1 MAKILVIDDEKNITS
16 SFEKIFGDEGYKVVS
31 AQSAEE
37 ALKVL
42 KSESMDVTI
51 MDIRMPGLSGLEA
64 LAKIKVIDPK
74 LPVILMTAFG
84 TTESAIDAMRLGAF
98 DYVVKPFEVPTV
110 KAIIEKALS
119 ASSFMKTGVFVD
131 EESMVQGEVIIGK
144 SSKMQEVY
152 KLIGRV
158 AVSDVTVLLRGESGT
173 GKELVARAI
182 YHHSNRKDKS
192 FLAIN
197 TAAIPETL
205 LESEL
210 FGYERGA
217 FTDAK
222 DRRIGK
228 LEQCNGGTLFL
239 DEIGDMPPHTQAKIL
254 RVIEDKSFERLGG
267 NQPVKTDVRLIAA
280 TNKNLEEMI
289 REGKFREDLYYR
301 LNVVAI
307 ELPPLRERKDDIS
320 RLAQYF
326 LKKYGREF
334 DRQDVRLSDEA
345 SKKLTDYSWPGNVR
359 ELENVIKKALLLSK
373 GEALLPEYIQITQ
386 RNDETKKSLT
396 AFDELLRQFMK
407 NESVEGRLYDEV
419 LSKVEKTLI
428 QEVLTQTKGNQTKAA
443 KILGLSRP
451 TLKEKI
457 DRHGLKKEVLIDGE

>member
-1 MAKILVIDDEKNITS
+1 MVKILVIDDEKNITS
-16 SFEKIFGDEGYKVVS
+16 SFEKVFGEEGYTVIS

-42 KSESMDVTI
+42 KSEGADVAI

-64 LAKIKVIDPK
+64 LAKIKAIDPK

-98 DYVVKPFEVPTV
+98 DYVIKPFEVPIV

-131 EESMVQGEVIIGK
+131 EELMTQGEVIIGK

-197 TAAIPETL
+197 TAAITETL

-210 FGYERGA
+210 FGYEKGA

-228 LEQCNGGTLFL
+228 LEQCSGGTLFL

-267 NQPVKTDVRLIAA
+267 NQPVKTNVRLITA

-307 ELPPLRERKDDIS
+307 DLPPLRERKDDIP

-334 DRQDVRLSDEA
+334 DRQDARLSDEA
-345 SKKLTDYSWPGNVR
+345 SKKLTAYAWPGNVR
-359 ELENVIKKALLLSK
+359 ELENVIKKSLLLSK
-373 GEALLPEYIQITQ
+373 GEALLPEYIQIVQ
-386 RNDETKKSLT
+386 RKDDTKKTLT
-396 AFDELLRQFMK
+396 AFDDLLRQFMK
-407 NESVEGRLYDEV
+407 NESVEGKLYDEV

-428 QEVLTQTKGNQTKAA
+428 QELLTQTKGNQTKAA

-457 DRHGLKKEVLIDGE
+457 DRHGLKREVLIDSE

>member
-16 SFEKIFGDEGYKVVS
+16 SFEKVFGDEGYKVFS

-37 ALKVL
+37 GLKIL
-42 KSESMDVTI
+42 KSESMDVAV

-98 DYVVKPFEVPTV
+98 DYVIKPFEVPTV

-131 EESMVQGEVIIGK
+131 EELMTQGEVIIGK

-192 FLAIN
+192 FLAVN

-210 FGYERGA
+210 FGYENGA

-228 LEQCNGGTLFL
+228 LEQCSGGTLFL

-307 ELPPLRERKDDIS
+307 ELPPIRDRKDDIP

-334 DRQDVRLSDEA
+334 DRKDVKLSDEA

-373 GEALLPEYIQITQ
+373 GEALLPEYIQIIQ
-386 RNDETKKSLT
+386 RNDETNKHLT

-407 NESVEGRLYDEV
+407 NDSMEGKLYDEV

-457 DRHGLKKEVLIDGE
+457 DRHGLKKEVLIDSE